1 MRLLRTRRRGLRQHL
16 GVMLAMQHHDQRF
29 SSLCS
34 MRHRKQHCRA
44 PHCQRRQL
52 MHCRSRQHRF
62 GALRGQQHS
71 RATAHCRR
79 LALRAVRTPLQ
90 HHCQHHCRAKH
101 CLMHCRSRQHSQ
113 QQRQQQHSQHHSGQQ
128 QHNQHRR
135 ASVPAISPQEPQRRW
150 RSCTMPRRRRR
161 EQLCPPP
168 AALTPGALMAA
179 AAAFELQRPPWPPA
193 LVSRNPYPS
202 NIFMISLGYFIRP
215 PRHLW
220 FFGQVRVP

>member
-16 GVMLAMQHHDQRF
+16 GVMLPMQQHDRRF

-161 EQLCPPP
+161 ATLP
-168 AALTPGALMAA
+168 AARRPDPGRPDGRCRGLRAA
-179 AAAFELQRPPWPPA
+179 KAPVA
-193 LVSRNPYPS
+193 SRFS
-202 NIFMISLGYFIRP
+202 
-215 PRHLW
+215 
-220 FFGQVRVP
+220 